1 MSVQK
6 PYNMSKSKN
15 NSADLEYKLGEAIK
29 INDSLTRKI
38 DQLNEL
44 VLTVAE
50 KNEQLRWKVGGALVD
65 LREEN
70 EQLRM
75 QFDELKELSMK
86 LVDYNYDSEQTHY
99 DETIDEDGEG
109 GKDHIFHTIIKIH
122 KMYA

>member
-29 INDSLTRKI
+29 INDSLARENEQLKDTI
-38 DQLNEL
+38 DK
-44 VLTVAE
+44 VAE
-50 KNEQLRWKVGGALVD
+50 KNEQLRWEIGGALVD

-70 EQLRM
+70 EQIRM
-75 QFDELKELSMK
+75 QFKELSELSIK

-109 GKDHIFHTIIKIH
+109 GEGHIFHTIIKIQ
-122 KMYA
+122 KLTN